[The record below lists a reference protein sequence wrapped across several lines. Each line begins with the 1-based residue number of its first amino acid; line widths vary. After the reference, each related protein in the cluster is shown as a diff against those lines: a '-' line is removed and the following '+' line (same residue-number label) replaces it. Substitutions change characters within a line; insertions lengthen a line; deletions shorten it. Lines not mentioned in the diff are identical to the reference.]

1 MALDLMTDTSVALY
15 TLEVVDNPLTQSSMD
30 RINYMVKY
38 TSMIYVY
45 NSFDSYIDCT
55 MGL

>member
-1 MALDLMTDTSVALY
+1 MTDTSVALY
-15 TLEVVDNPLTQSSMD
+15 TLEVVDNPLTQSSMA

-45 NSFDSYIDCT
+45 NSSDSYIDCT